1 MAWHGQKLKNCEDTR
16 SKERKKEKMNR
27 LIRKSMVL
35 LAAAAMTA
43 SLAGCGSASANAA
56 GSSTASSETASTQTS
71 SAETTGAS
79 AEADASGSQ
88 DTIELTFWFANSDTV
103 ETYIGEATERF
114 NSTVGAEKGIH
125 VTAEYQGEYTDLH
138 QKLQAAYIA
147 GTAPQL
153 TVLEIGAVGMF
164 AEGGMIQSLDDRIE
178 ADGLDMSDFHDG
190 LLYNCYIDDS
200 FYALP
205 FLRST
210 SILYM
215 NTTLLEEAGVN
226 PDDIETWDDV
236 AEASEKVHE
245 ATGKYGISM
254 PINYWFHEAFMLTWG
269 GFTVNEDE
277 TQCTVD
283 NDVDR
288 TVINY
293 FKDLRD
299 RGLAHLYPY
308 AEADKMSADLMNQD
322 AAFFFQSTGGLSQM
336 LSIADELGF
345 GLQTAFIPKGTQYG
359 VTTGGCNIAMLSG
372 LSEEQQNAAWEYI
385 KFMTSI
391 DETVE
396 ASIVTGYLATRKS
409 AVEDDKMVEW
419 YEQYPQYKV
428 ALDQLEIASGRPN
441 NPGYVEFQAE
451 LTDAMAEIMVNDADV
466 DTTLAELEAKGNE
479 LLNE

>member
-1 MAWHGQKLKNCEDTR
+1 MKRQIHKMMA
-16 SKERKKEKMNR
+16 
-27 LIRKSMVL
+27 L
-35 LAAAAMTA
+35 LAAAAMSVSAIGCGATGTQGSSQAASSGTA
-43 SLAGCGSASANAA
+43 SQESTAQESASAD
-56 GSSTASSETASTQTS
+56 GSSP
-71 SAETTGAS
+71 
-79 AEADASGSQ
+79 
-88 DTIELTFWFANSDTV
+88 IELTFWYANSDTV
-103 ETYIGEATERF
+103 ETYINEATERF

-153 TVLEIGAVGMF
+153 TVLEIGSVGLF

-178 ADGLDMSDFHDG
+178 ADGMDMSDFHDG

-200 FYALP
+200 CYALP

-215 NTTLLEEAGVN
+215 NTSLLEEAGVN
-226 PDDIETWDDV
+226 PEEIETWDDV
-236 AEASEKVHE
+236 AEASEKVNE

-254 PINYWFHEAFMLTWG
+254 PVNYWFHEAFMLTWG

-283 NDVDR
+283 NEVDR

-336 LSIADELGF
+336 LSVADELGF
-345 GLQTAFIPKGTQYG
+345 GLQTAFIPKGTQFG

-372 LSEEQQNAAWEYI
+372 LSEEEQNAAWEYI
-385 KFMTSI
+385 KFMTSV

-409 AVEDDKMVEW
+409 AVEDEKMVEW

-428 ALDQLEIASGRPN
+428 ALDQLAISSGRPN
-441 NPGYVEFQAE
+441 NPGYVEFQEE

>member
-1 MAWHGQKLKNCEDTR
+1 MKRQIHKMMA
-16 SKERKKEKMNR
+16 
-27 LIRKSMVL
+27 L
-35 LAAAAMTA
+35 LAAAAMSVSAIGCGATGTQGSSQAASSGTA
-43 SLAGCGSASANAA
+43 SQESTAQESASAD
-56 GSSTASSETASTQTS
+56 GSSP
-71 SAETTGAS
+71 
-79 AEADASGSQ
+79 
-88 DTIELTFWFANSDTV
+88 IELTFWYANSDTV
-103 ETYIGEATERF
+103 ETYINEATERF
-114 NSTVGAEKGIH
+114 NSTVGAGKGIH
-125 VTAEYQGEYTDLH
+125 VTTEYQGEYTDLH
-138 QKLQAAYIA
+138 QKLQAPYIA

-153 TVLEIGAVGMF
+153 TVLEIGSVGLF

-178 ADGLDMSDFHDG
+178 ADGMDMSDFHDG

-200 FYALP
+200 CYALP

-215 NTTLLEEAGVN
+215 NTSLLEEAGVN
-226 PDDIETWDDV
+226 PEEIETWDDV
-236 AEASEKVHE
+236 AEASEKVNE

-254 PINYWFHEAFMLTWG
+254 PVNYWFHEAFMLTWG

-283 NDVDR
+283 NEVDR

-336 LSIADELGF
+336 LSVADELGF
-345 GLQTAFIPKGTQYG
+345 GLQTAFIPKGTQFG

-372 LSEEQQNAAWEYI
+372 LSEEEQNAAWEYI
-385 KFMTSI
+385 KFMTSV

-409 AVEDDKMVEW
+409 AVEDEKMVEW

-428 ALDQLEIASGRPN
+428 ALDQLAISSGRPN
-441 NPGYVEFQAE
+441 NPGYVEFQEE

>member
-1 MAWHGQKLKNCEDTR
+1 
-16 SKERKKEKMNR
+16 MNR
-27 LIRKSMVL
+27 WIRKSMAI
-35 LAAAAMTA
+35 LAAAAMAA
-43 SLAGCGSASANAA
+43 SMAGCGSASASAA
-56 GSSTASSETASTQTS
+56 GNSASTEASSAEASQDGASSEA
-71 SAETTGAS
+71 
-79 AEADASGSQ
+79 ASGQASSGSK
-88 DTIELTFWFANSDTV
+88 DPIELTFWFANSDTV

-164 AEGGMIQSLDDRIE
+164 AQGGMIQSLDDRIE
-178 ADGLDMSDFHDG
+178 AEGMDMGDFHDG

-200 FYALP
+200 CYALP

-215 NTTLLEEAGVN
+215 NTSLLEQAGVN
-226 PDDIETWDDV
+226 PDEIETWDDV
-236 AEASEKVHE
+236 AEASEKVKE

-283 NDVDR
+283 NEVDR

-308 AEADKMSADLMNQD
+308 AEADKMSADLMDQD

-385 KFMTSI
+385 KFMTTV

-409 AVEDDKMVEW
+409 AAEDPKMVEW

-428 ALDQLEIASGRPN
+428 ALDQLEISSGRPN

-451 LTDAMAEIMVNDADV
+451 LTNDMAEIMVNDADV